1 MQQALAAMDNKGG
14 AADTLRKHLTAAGI
28 TTWRDVKKTS
38 LHDFADEVR
47 STTAPSTT
55 RVIFARAK
63 VFLDRYSECMKL
75 PDDWKAILAAKTA
88 RPVRTFLT
96 TEELGRFEVVPTYK
110 PTHEIVKV
118 EALIEAYTG
127 ARISDVMNFTE
138 ANFSED
144 GYLTYTSKKTGV
156 TATVPVSEKTKGWI
170 RYAQAHREDE
180 PGTFGRNYII
190 RSLAR
195 KAGINERVK
204 VVTRGKEKE
213 GEKWEFLSSHSF
225 RISAATNLTIAGA
238 SLYETMNILGHRDIA
253 TTERY
258 VVKTRPQIT
267 PKVMAYFL
275 SDNTPKEKEG

>member
-38 LHDFADEVR
+38 LHDFTDEVR

-88 RPVRTFLT
+88 RPVRTFLN
-96 TEELGRFEVVPTYK
+96 TEELGLFEAVKTRNA
-110 PTHEIVKV
+110 THEIVKV

-144 GYLTYTSKKTGV
+144 GYLTYTSQKTGV
-156 TATVPVSEKTKGWI
+156 TATVPVSEKTRGWI

-180 PGTFGRNYII
+180 PGTFTRNYII
-190 RSLAR
+190 RTLAR
-195 KAGINERVK
+195 KAGIDTRVK
-204 VVTRGKEKE
+204 VVHAGVERE
-213 GEKWEFLSSHSF
+213 GEKWRFLSSHSF
-225 RISAATNLTIAGA
+225 RISAATNLTLAGA
-238 SLYETMNILGHRDIA
+238 SLYETMAILGHRNIA

-258 VVKTRPQIT
+258 VVKTRPQIS
-267 PKVMAYFL
+267 PKVMSYFL
-275 SDNTPKEKEG
+275 ADNTPKEKEG